1 MVPTKWNVPPAEV
14 VDLGD
19 GTYSITRDAR
29 SVFSSLESLE
39 NRVKQDAAEFCQ
51 ANQLSHEVISLDS
64 DDVSFFADEGFSQ
77 VKLVFRAWPN
87 ANPHASASPSTNR
100 TYPVAV
106 PIAPAMN
113 SSTPSPQGPSATDRM
128 YEDLVKLDDLL
139 KKGILTEEE
148 FATEK
153 QKVLNRYQ

>member
-29 SVFSSLESLE
+29 TVFSSVESIE
-39 NRVKQDAAEFCQ
+39 NRVKQDAAEYCQ
-51 ANQLSHEVISLDS
+51 ANQLSYEVVSVDT

-77 VKLVFRAWPN
+77 VKLVFKAWPKTN
-87 ANPHASASPSTNR
+87 HYGSTSPSTNQN
-100 TYPVAV
+100 YPVAAPV
-106 PIAPAMN
+106 APAMN
-113 SSTPSPQGPSATDRM
+113 GSVSSAPSPSATDRM